1 MCAQAPTSTSN
12 ASSVSNFDEV
22 DGSCYPAAIC
32 ADGDGVSVFF
42 AEPSFGVCFCKDK
55 KAAVKQAQRQL
66 AMGLQAYFTRKLPA
80 PAPQPKA
87 EAEVEKQMREELGQE
102 GIVVM
107 EMIQVPVCQSAL
119 GGDSDE
125 DT

>member
-1 MCAQAPTSTSN
+1 M
-12 ASSVSNFDEV
+12 
-22 DGSCYPAAIC
+22 
-32 ADGDGVSVFF
+32 
-42 AEPSFGVCFCKDK
+42 
-55 KAAVKQAQRQL
+55 

-87 EAEVEKQMREELGQE
+87 EAEVEKLMREELGQE

-119 GGDSDE
+119 SGDSDE